1 MSIRACKKRSYGSV
15 TKEEEFNQHNGT
27 KEATRFLE
35 KNLWEHHRTNIL
47 TYCEGEKIHKHQQNL
62 DEEESSKHDTEGQR
76 KKSEQYWGQRQNGWA
91 GAVMVGRGGKGG
103 QGQ

>member
-62 DEEESSKHDTEGQR
+62 DEEESSKHDTEGKR
-76 KKSEQYWGQRQNGWA
+76 KKKSATRSFLTFDAYLQYPRTRKK
-91 GAVMVGRGGKGG
+91 RGLGF
-103 QGQ
+103 